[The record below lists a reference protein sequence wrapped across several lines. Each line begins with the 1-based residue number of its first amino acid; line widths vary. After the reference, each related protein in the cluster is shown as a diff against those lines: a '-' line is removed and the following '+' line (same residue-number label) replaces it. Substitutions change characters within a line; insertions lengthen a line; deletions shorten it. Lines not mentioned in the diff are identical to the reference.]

1 MPIIQVLIFRGTG
14 GVYTEDHQYYSE
26 PALVR
31 AGHVGVIGI
40 IEDKIIGFHPTSEAA
55 EVAGD
60 EKALLDALRQKRPQP
75 GRLQDDDAYFERA
88 FQLTEATNGRTTVYI
103 YDVEISE
110 ETLNEIRS
118 WYNESKEAL
127 YSFPNA
133 SGQFNER
140 HSNCAMFWFTW
151 FNIPLPKQTGSI
163 KELVEIMKDEEY
175 ETWVPNAND

>member
-88 FQLTEATNGRTTVYI
+88 FQLTEATNATAQQCTYTMLKYQKRHLMKSVRGIMKVRKHYTVSRMLRGNLMRGTAI
-103 YDVEISE
+103 VLCSGLHGSISHYPNR
-110 ETLNEIRS
+110 L
-118 WYNESKEAL
+118 EAL
-127 YSFPNA
+127 RNWL
-133 SGQFNER
+133 R
-140 HSNCAMFWFTW
+140 
-151 FNIPLPKQTGSI
+151 L
-163 KELVEIMKDEEY
+163 
-175 ETWVPNAND
+175 